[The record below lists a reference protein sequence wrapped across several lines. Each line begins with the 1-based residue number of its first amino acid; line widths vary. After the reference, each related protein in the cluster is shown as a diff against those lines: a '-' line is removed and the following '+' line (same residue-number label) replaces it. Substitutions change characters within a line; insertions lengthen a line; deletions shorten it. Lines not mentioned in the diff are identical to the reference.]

1 MAFINLKKKEIKVI
15 PAPQVE
21 KIQWIREIFIP
32 KKSKE
37 TEFIET
43 DIDSTVKRIIEI
55 LKTEVKVF

>member
-1 MAFINLKKKEIKVI
+1 MLDKFSKVSQFEKKQSVS
-15 PAPQVE
+15 
-21 KIQWIREIFIP
+21 EIFTP

-43 DIDSTVKRIIEI
+43 DIDSSVERIIEI

>member
-1 MAFINLKKKEIKVI
+1 VI
-15 PAPQVE
+15 PAPHVE
-21 KIQWIREIFIP
+21 KRQSISEIFVP

-43 DIDSTVKRIIEI
+43 DIDSTVERIIEI